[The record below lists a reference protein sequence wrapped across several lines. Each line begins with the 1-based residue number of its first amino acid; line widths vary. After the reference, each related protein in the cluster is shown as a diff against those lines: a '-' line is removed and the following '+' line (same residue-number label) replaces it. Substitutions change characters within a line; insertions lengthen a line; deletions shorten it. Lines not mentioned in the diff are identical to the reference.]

1 LAQISLLPILEKT
14 LEELSY
20 DIKSKNIT
28 VEYNNSLEK
37 WPKLNID
44 ESKIFEVLLIIIEN
58 AIKYNVINGS
68 IKIIPEI
75 INDNFN
81 VSIRDSGTGIP
92 KEDTDK
98 ILNRLF
104 YRSNMAKQMNPNGMG
119 IGLSVA
125 KAILQAHHGTI
136 KINSMEINKGT
147 EVTIT
152 IPINYLI

>member
-1 LAQISLLPILEKT
+1 
-14 LEELSY
+14 
-20 DIKSKNIT
+20 
-28 VEYNNSLEK
+28 
-37 WPKLNID
+37 LNID